1 MPTIKRFGQCRI
13 EMYFADHA
21 PPHFHVITRK
31 DERVAVAIETLSIL
45 AGEADSRDTVEAFGW
60 ARANRK
66 ELRERWRMYSEED
79 APKRGGP
86 ASRSSKEKS

>member
-1 MPTIKRFGQCRI
+1 
-13 EMYFADHA
+13 MYFADHA

-31 DERVAVAIETLSIL
+31 DERISVTIETLAIL
-45 AGEADSRDTVEAFGW
+45 AGEADSRDTAEAFGW

-79 APKRGGP
+79 APKRMGP
-86 ASRSSKEKS
+86 VSESSKEK

>member
-1 MPTIKRFGQCRI
+1 
-13 EMYFADHA
+13 MYFADHA

-31 DERVAVAIETLSIL
+31 DERIAVTIETLAIL
-45 AGEADSRDTVEAFGW
+45 AGEADPRDTADTLGW

-79 APKRGGP
+79 TPKRIGLV
-86 ASRSSKEKS
+86 SKSSKEKS